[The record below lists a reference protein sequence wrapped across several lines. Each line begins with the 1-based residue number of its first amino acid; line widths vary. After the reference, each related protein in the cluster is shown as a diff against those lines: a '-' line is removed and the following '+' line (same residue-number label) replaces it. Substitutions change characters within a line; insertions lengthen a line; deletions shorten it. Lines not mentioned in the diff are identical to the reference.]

1 MGISRAALAL
11 TLCLA
16 PAQAQA
22 LEQLVASVSLFTPAG
37 QVHDHQQ
44 LAGSPGERLARDTQ
58 LSARANKSYAIEN
71 FPVDDSG
78 STAGAASAGFGW
90 LRADTGAVH
99 RWYGTGSHA
108 GANAHASASFADI
121 ITIDNGTPGS
131 SGVTTFVFR
140 LTGRMREDYGF
151 DSAIAMQ
158 SVVGVA
164 IQQQGGLILDSPNPV
179 SKQWSWIS
187 LPEDP
192 FLNGSLTVS
201 LRYWSGVPI
210 EMSLRLGCSSG
221 YAFGPKSAP
230 AFGFGLT
237 ACDMG
242 HTLTWQGLA
251 GSTDEEGAPID
262 VRISSLSGADYA
274 RAIAAPRIAGAVP
287 EPATWAMFL
296 AGFGLAGMAVRRR
309 ASPA

>member
-1 MGISRAALAL
+1 MGHSRTAIALA
-11 TLCLA
+11 LCLA

-37 QVHDHQQ
+37 QLHDHQQ
-44 LAGSPGERLARDTQ
+44 LAGSPGERLARDAQ
-58 LSARANKSYAIEN
+58 VSAQANKSYAIDN

-78 STAGAASAGFGW
+78 RAAGSASAGFGW
-90 LRADTGAVH
+90 LRAETGAAH
-99 RWYGTGSHA
+99 NWYGTGSHA
-108 GANAHASASFADI
+108 GANAYAAASFADI
-121 ITIDNGTPGS
+121 ITIENGTPGS

-164 IQQQGGLILDSPNPV
+164 IQQQGGVILDSANPV
-179 SKQWSWIS
+179 SKEWSWIS

-192 FLNGSLTVS
+192 FLNAFLTVS

-237 ACDMG
+237 GCETG

-251 GSTDEEGAPID
+251 GSTDEEGVPVD

-274 RAIAAPRIAGAVP
+274 RAIAAPRLPGAVP

-309 ASPA
+309 TSPA